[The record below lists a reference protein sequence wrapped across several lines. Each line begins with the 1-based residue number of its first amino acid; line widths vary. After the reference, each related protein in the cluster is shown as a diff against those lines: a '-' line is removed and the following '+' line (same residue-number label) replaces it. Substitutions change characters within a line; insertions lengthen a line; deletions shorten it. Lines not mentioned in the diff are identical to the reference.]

1 MKEFRTLIKE
11 NLLGISLTLIG
22 LACLAVSGVI
32 YFSARSYPSFV
43 QAEVPGLDP
52 AQVEVL
58 EAQNQAF
65 AAIARAVTPAVVNV
79 GTKKVIRVRQSPFM
93 NDPFFRQFFGDFFGV
108 PRERVEQSLG
118 SGVIVTPEGYIVT
131 NNHVI
136 AQADEIKVLLSDRR
150 EFEAELV
157 GTDPATDVAVIKVK
171 GENLPT
177 VPWGDSAHLQ
187 VGETVL
193 AFGNPFG
200 LNFTVT
206 RGMVSAVGRPGMGLA
221 QYGDFIQTDAAIN
234 MGNSGGALVNVRGEL
249 VGINLATTQGG
260 FSGVGF
266 AIPSAMARSVF
277 ESLVKTGRVV
287 RGFLGVSVMNLN
299 QALANQYNAPS
310 LDGVLVSNVSSSG
323 PAGEAGLRRGDIIL
337 EFNGATIRSDQQW
350 IAVVASTAPGTPG
363 QLRILRDGEP
373 LSIQVEVGEQ
383 PSSGG
388 EGISGPISI
397 EEGVLRGVE
406 IQDLTPE
413 ILSELRLSPDTQGVL
428 ISGIDGS
435 SPAARVGLG
444 PGDIIMGI
452 NRRPV
457 RSVEEYESIAGR
469 LGGAVSLQM
478 NRQGFAFQVTIST
491 RR

>member
-1 MKEFRTLIKE
+1 MKEFRTLLKE

-32 YFSARSYPSFV
+32 YFSDRSYPSFV
-43 QAEVPGLDP
+43 QAEVPGLNRE
-52 AQVEVL
+52 QIEVL
-58 EAQNQAF
+58 EAQNRAF

-79 GTKKVIRVRQSPFM
+79 GTKKRIRVRQSPFM
-93 NDPFFRQFFGDFFGV
+93 DDPFFRQFFGDFFGI
-108 PRERVEQSLG
+108 PRERWEQSLG
-118 SGVIVTPEGYIVT
+118 SGVIVSPEGYIVT
-131 NNHVI
+131 NNHVV
-136 AQADEIKVLLSDRR
+136 AQADEIRVLLSDRR

-157 GTDPATDVAVIKVK
+157 GTDPATDVAVIQVE

-177 VPWGDSAHLQ
+177 VPWGDSTHLE

-206 RGMVSAVGRPGMGLA
+206 RGMVSAVGRPGMGIA
-221 QYGDFIQTDAAIN
+221 QYGDLIQTDAAIN
-234 MGNSGGALVNVRGEL
+234 VGNSGGALVNVRGEL
-249 VGINLATTQGG
+249 VGINFATTQGG

-266 AIPSAMARSVF
+266 AIPSAMARSVC

-287 RGFLGVSVMNLN
+287 RGFLGVSVVNLN

-323 PAGEAGLRRGDIIL
+323 PAAEAGLRRGDVIL
-337 EFNGATIRSDQQW
+337 EFNGATIRSDEQW
-350 IAVVASTAPGTPG
+350 IAVVASTSPDTQV

-373 LSIQVEVGEQ
+373 LTIQVEVGEQ
-383 PSSGG
+383 PTSRRRGS
-388 EGISGPISI
+388 SGPISL

-406 IQDLTPE
+406 VQDLTPE
-413 ILSELRLSPDTQGVL
+413 VLADLRLSPDTQGVL
-428 ISGIDGS
+428 ITGLGGS
-435 SPAARVGLG
+435 SPAARVGIG

-452 NRRPV
+452 NRTPV
-457 RSVEEYESIAGR
+457 RSVEEFARFAER
-469 LGGAVSLQM
+469 LGDAVRLQV
-478 NRQGFAFQVTIST
+478 NRQGFLFEVTISI

>member
-1 MKEFRTLIKE
+1 MF
-11 NLLGISLTLIG
+11 N
-22 LACLAVSGVI
+22 
-32 YFSARSYPSFV
+32 
-43 QAEVPGLDP
+43 
-52 AQVEVL
+52 
-58 EAQNQAF
+58 N
-65 AAIARAVTPAVVNV
+65 
-79 GTKKVIRVRQSPFM
+79 
-93 NDPFFRQFFGDFFGV
+93 FFGDFFGI

-118 SGVIVTPEGYIVT
+118 SGVIVSPEGYIVT

-136 AQADEIKVLLSDRR
+136 ARADEIKVLLSDRR
-150 EFEAELV
+150 EFDAELV

-171 GENLPT
+171 GKNLPT

-206 RGMVSAVGRPGMGLA
+206 RGMVSAVGRPGTGLA

-249 VGINLATTQGG
+249 VGINFATTQGG

-299 QALANQYNAPS
+299 QALADQYNAPA
-310 LDGVLVSNVSSSG
+310 LEGVLVFNVSSSG

-337 EFNGATIRSDQQW
+337 ELNGATIRSDAQW
-350 IAVVASTAPGTPG
+350 IAVVASTAPGT
-363 QLRILRDGEP
+363 QLELRILRDGEP

-383 PSSGG
+383 PSSGRG
-388 EGISGPISI
+388 GVSGPISI
-397 EEGVLRGVE
+397 EKGVLRGVE

-413 ILSELRLSPDTQGVL
+413 ILAELRLSPDTQGVL
-428 ISGIDGS
+428 ISGIDVS

-444 PGDIIMGI
+444 PGDIIMGV

-469 LGGAVSLQM
+469 LGNAVSLQM
-478 NRQGFAFQVTIST
+478 SRQGFAFQVTIST

>member
-32 YFSARSYPSFV
+32 YFSNQSYPSFV

-52 AQVEVL
+52 VQIEVL
-58 EAQNQAF
+58 EAQNRAF

-93 NDPFFRQFFGDFFGV
+93 DDPFFRQFFGNFFGV

-118 SGVIVTPEGYIVT
+118 SGVIVSPEGYIVT

-150 EFEAELV
+150 EFEAKLV
-157 GTDPATDVAVIKVK
+157 GTDPATDVAVIKVDGK
-171 GENLPT
+171 DLPT

-193 AFGNPFG
+193 VFGNPFG

-249 VGINLATTQGG
+249 VGINFATTQGG

-287 RGFLGVSVMNLN
+287 RGFLGVSVVNLN

-310 LDGVLVSNVSSSG
+310 LAGVLVSNVSSSG
-323 PAGEAGLRRGDIIL
+323 PASEAGLRRGDIIL
-337 EFNGATIRSDQQW
+337 EFNGTTIRSDEQW
-350 IAVVASTAPGTPG
+350 IAVVASTAPGTQG
-363 QLRILRDGEP
+363 QLRIIRDGEP

-383 PSSGG
+383 PSSGRG
-388 EGISGPISI
+388 GVSGPISI

-413 ILSELRLSPDTQGVL
+413 ILAEFRLSPDTQGVL
-428 ISGIDGS
+428 ISGIDRS

-444 PGDIIMGI
+444 PGDIIMGV

-469 LGGAVSLQM
+469 LGDAVSLQM

>member
-1 MKEFRTLIKE
+1 MKELRTLIKE
-11 NLLGISLTLIG
+11 NFFGISLTLIA
-22 LACLAVSGVI
+22 LCCLAVSGVM
-32 YFSARSYPSFV
+32 YFSNQNFSSYV
-43 QAEVPGLDP
+43 RAEIPGLDQ
-52 AQVEVL
+52 AQIEILEV
-58 EAQNQAF
+58 QNQAF

-79 GTKKVIRVRQSPFM
+79 GTKKIIRVRESPFM
-93 NDPFFRQFFGDFFGV
+93 NDPFFRQFFGNFSGI

-118 SGVIVTPEGYIVT
+118 SGVIVSQEGYIVT

-171 GENLPT
+171 GENLPA

-187 VGETVL
+187 VGDTVL

-277 ESLVKTGRVV
+277 KSLVETGRVV
-287 RGFLGVSVMNLN
+287 RGFLGISVVNLN

-323 PAGEAGLRRGDIIL
+323 PAGDAGIRRGDIIL
-337 EFNGATIRSDQQW
+337 ELNGDTVRSDEQW
-350 IAVVASTAPGTPG
+350 IAVVASTSPGTEV
-363 QLRILRDGEP
+363 QLHIIRDGKP
-373 LSIQVEVGEQ
+373 LLIQVEVGEE
-383 PSSGG
+383 PSSRRRKVGG
-388 EGISGPISI
+388 STSI
-397 EEGVLRGVE
+397 ERGVLRGME

-413 ILSELRLSPDTQGVL
+413 ILRELRLSPDTQGVL
-428 ISGIDGS
+428 ISVIDRS

-444 PGDIIMGI
+444 PGDIIMGV
-452 NRRPV
+452 NRKPV
-457 RSVEEYESIAGR
+457 QSIEEVERIAGR
-469 LGGAVSLQM
+469 LGNAVSLQM
-478 NRQGFAFQVTIST
+478 NRQGFSFGVTIST
-491 RR
+491 RP